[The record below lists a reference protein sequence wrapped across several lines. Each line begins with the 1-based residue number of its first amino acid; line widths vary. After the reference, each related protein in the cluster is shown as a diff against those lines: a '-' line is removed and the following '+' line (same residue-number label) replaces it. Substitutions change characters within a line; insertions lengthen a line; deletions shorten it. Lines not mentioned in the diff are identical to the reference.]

1 MSGFTGIQ
9 TDMVALMQA
18 LAPDEGYN
26 LTALPGV
33 RFLRCN
39 RPLTRTPVL
48 YEPGIVIVCQGSKRG
63 FLGGREYRYDA
74 QHYLAVSVP
83 VPFDMETAASEEE
96 PLLAIYLQLNMAV
109 AAELLLQLGEAP
121 PASAEAP
128 ASMMSSPLDPPLA
141 EALLRLLKT
150 LGSARDTRVLG
161 PAQLREIY
169 YRVLTGAQG
178 AALRAAIDNREHF
191 GRISAALQT
200 IHQRYPEPLD
210 IQRLATEASMS
221 AATFHLHFKSVTA
234 TTPIQYLKSTRLH
247 RARLLMLQKGV
258 SAAQASYQVGYE
270 SPSHFGRE
278 FKRLFGLPP
287 QQEVDRLRATFAY
300 PLAAEEAVYVASH

>member
-1 MSGFTGIQ
+1 MPDATARR
-9 TDMVALMQA
+9 TAMVALMQA
-18 LAPDEGYN
+18 LAPCEGYN
-26 LTALPGV
+26 LTALPDV

-39 RPLTRTPVL
+39 RPLARTPVL

-83 VPFDMETAASEEE
+83 VPFNMETAASEEE
-96 PLLAIYLQLNMAV
+96 PLLAIYLRLDMTV
-109 AAELLLQLGEAP
+109 AAELLLQLGDAP
-121 PASAEAP
+121 LHAAEAP
-128 ASMMSSPLDPPLA
+128 ASMISSPLDEPLA

-150 LGSARDTRVLG
+150 LGSATDTRVLG
-161 PAQLREIY
+161 AAQLREIY
-169 YRVLTGAQG
+169 YRVLSGAQG
-178 AALRAAIDNREHF
+178 PALRAAIDNREHF

-200 IHQRYPEPLD
+200 IHQRYREPLD
-210 IQRLATEASMS
+210 IQSLAAQASMS

-287 QQEVDRLRATFAY
+287 QQEVERLRATFSY
-300 PLAAEEAVYVASH
+300 PLAAEEAVYVSSH